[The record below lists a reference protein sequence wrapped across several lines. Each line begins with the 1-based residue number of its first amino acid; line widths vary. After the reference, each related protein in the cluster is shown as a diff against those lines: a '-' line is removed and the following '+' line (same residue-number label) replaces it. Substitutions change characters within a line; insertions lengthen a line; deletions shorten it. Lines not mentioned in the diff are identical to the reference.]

1 MDLFVAGC
9 ITQPISSRATSLAE
23 KCLFAHRDLP
33 TLRFVPRTEWI
44 ASLLSALAVVLATAT
59 AWGEEGEPIPEE
71 ELPAFLGSV
80 QPAQFAWRVFHS
92 IDFDVYYGKPNPPL
106 VGSTGF
112 YLGFAPQD
120 LERGHSTVISR
131 LGRFR
136 AKWHRNVD
144 PDGSIRQ
151 EAIIALGGVLD
162 LKAHV
167 WAEAPNE
174 DQLQKLLSV
183 LGQLPTFSSGWIP
196 ARFQSLQNDVAEEQR
211 MRRLIWI
218 SWCALVLA
226 AAWLVDRI
234 CRRRSASAARRS
246 VIFAGVIAFAIAATI
261 GGVAMSP
268 SFVIDWFKRAYVF
281 LLLTGAGAV
290 CAVAGLLGLGLFLI
304 RLFRTWNVRRNLTV
318 L

>member
-1 MDLFVAGC
+1 
-9 ITQPISSRATSLAE
+9 
-23 KCLFAHRDLP
+23 LFARRDLP
-33 TLRFVPRTEWI
+33 TLEFVPRTDWI
-44 ASLLSALAVVLATAT
+44 ASLLSALALVIATPT
-59 AWGEEGEPIPEE
+59 ARGQEGDPIPGD
-71 ELPAFLGSV
+71 ELPAFLGRV
-80 QPAQFAWRVFHS
+80 PPGEFDWRVFKS

-120 LERGHSTVISR
+120 LEPGHSMVISR

-136 AKWHRNVD
+136 AKWHRNVG

-151 EAIIALGGVLD
+151 EAIIALGGILD

-183 LGQLPTFSSGWIP
+183 LGRLPIFSSRWIP
-196 ARFQSLQNDVAEEQR
+196 ARFQSLQNDIAEEQR
-211 MRRLIWI
+211 GRRIIWVCWSALII
-218 SWCALVLA
+218 VGAGLL
-226 AAWLVDRI
+226 DRF
-234 CRRRSASAARRS
+234 CRRRQSS
-246 VIFAGVIAFAIAATI
+246 VAFRLLTFAGVIAFAIATTI

-268 SFVIDWFKRAYVF
+268 SFVIDWFRRAYVL
-281 LLLTGAGAV
+281 LLLTAAGAV
-290 CAVAGLLGLGLFLI
+290 CAVAVLLGLGLFLI
-304 RLFRTWNVRRNLTV
+304 RLFRTRNIRRNLTV